1 MGFSLHFMRMT
12 KDVQLDV
19 DRAAVAAF
27 LDQHGLR
34 VVESPYGGE
43 IVDRDDRA
51 LTIDGAFS
59 DLHLDSL
66 EQSDPLSGGIFHAT
80 LSPAECAFVYD
91 LCAAAGFLIVNPQGD
106 PTFLV
111 PQRNHEPD
119 DVSELEDV
127 VWVESAEELARA
139 LTGGFQAF
147 REFRDR
153 VTGRAA
159 GAE

>member
-1 MGFSLHFMRMT
+1 MGFSLHFMRVT

-91 LCAAAGFLIVNPQGD
+91 LCAAAGFRSSTL
-106 PTFLV
+106 
-111 PQRNHEPD
+111 
-119 DVSELEDV
+119 
-127 VWVESAEELARA
+127 
-139 LTGGFQAF
+139 
-147 REFRDR
+147 R
-153 VTGRAA
+153 VTRRFSFPSAITSPTTFPSWRTSSGSTAPRNWRGRSPVVSKRSASFGTA
-159 GAE
+159 

>member
-27 LDQHGLR
+27 LDQRGLH
-34 VVESPYGGE
+34 VVDSPYGGE

-51 LTIDGAFS
+51 LTIDGVFS

-66 EQSDPLSGGIFHAT
+66 EQRNPLSGGIFHAT

-111 PQRNHEPD
+111 PERNHEPE

-127 VWVESAEELARA
+127 VWVDSAEELAQA
-139 LTGGFQAF
+139 LTGGFEAF

>member
-1 MGFSLHFMRMT
+1 MLI
-12 KDVQLDV
+12 
-19 DRAAVAAF
+19 RAAVAAF

-91 LCAAAGFLIVNPQGD
+91 LCSAAGFLIVNPQGD

-119 DVSELEDV
+119 DVSEFGGRRLG
-127 VWVESAEELARA
+127 RQRRG
-139 LTGGFQAF
+139 TGAGAHRWFPSVP
-147 REFRDR
+147 RVSGPRDR
-153 VTGRAA
+153 TSRRCRMI
-159 GAE
+159 GAHRV

>member
-1 MGFSLHFMRMT
+1 MSLHGRRGACRSGGGDPDPTREVVLTLLGCRGTGERITCVANGRGGSMGFSLHFMRVT

-80 LSPAECAFVYD
+80 L
-91 LCAAAGFLIVNPQGD
+91 
-106 PTFLV
+106 
-111 PQRNHEPD
+111 
-119 DVSELEDV
+119 
-127 VWVESAEELARA
+127 
-139 LTGGFQAF
+139 
-147 REFRDR
+147 
-153 VTGRAA
+153 
-159 GAE
+159 

>member
-1 MGFSLHFMRMT
+1 M
-12 KDVQLDV
+12 
-19 DRAAVAAF
+19 
-27 LDQHGLR
+27 
-34 VVESPYGGE
+34 VESPYGGE

-91 LCAAAGFLIVNPQGD
+91 LCSAAGFLIVNPQGD

-119 DVSELEDV
+119 DVPSWRTSSGSTAPRNWRGRSPV
-127 VWVESAEELARA
+127 VSKRS
-139 LTGGFQAF
+139 